1 MAESKRTFQSAKMDK
16 DIDDRLLPPGT
27 YRDALNV
34 SVEFS
39 EDGNVGA
46 LENLKGN
53 ELLANQDITGLS
65 SSTNPNAKVIG
76 SIAHPEENKI
86 YYFVTGDKSDGIFE
100 YDASNG
106 NISTI
111 IIETSEA
118 PPTPEQLLFEF
129 SDGVPQASVAI
140 NGDITVTAQRGQ
152 ISSISDNFGATV
164 SSTTERKIS
173 AKIKVPADFDNAG
186 EFVYGELTANQQPI
200 VAPPAGSIQ
209 TLEPTNIT
217 STSVKLNGKYTQ
229 DAASLTDVGFYYTEN
244 TGGSSSLSFYS
255 NKFVI
260 TKLVGGSANISSG
273 APLWTDPFDTVASSD
288 VTVIDGD
295 GNTVSSSNYTYER
308 YSGPQPSSIKFSGTP
323 PTLPITVAQT
333 STLTSLT
340 NALTASQ
347 IATNGTQVSLSS
359 AITSPFSSSITGLT
373 ASTKYA
379 FVSYAV
385 NASGTSYGDV
395 VTFETEAATYNVLPN
410 NKIFIFP
417 AAGDAFNEGS
427 LYPGYR
433 EFEKD
438 NGGFYFS
445 AVATDSSGLYANYNN
460 LASGVTWSNTGPTT
474 LTFSNTESSNFGKAN
489 SVNTTT
495 TTNGVYTVTAAK
507 SGLTSG
513 TAQIVKGSPSGT
525 RYKSTFTLNF
535 AKTGTGTVPFVAA
548 FDHALA
554 QSSANPPVPNP
565 GLHWNASPSPTA
577 VFSIGPFEQNNT
589 GYIMIPLSTDNTVTF
604 VDSLSNSNTTAR
616 FNSATFDPTK
626 LDVSITG
633 KTEGTDYEYYIAKET
648 MGIWGSSGVGPVPAV
663 IIEADPYT
671 LNGGTANVTHTLNIT
686 YNY

>member
-16 DIDDRLLPPGT
+16 DIDDRLLPAGT

-53 ELLANQDITGLS
+53 ELLANQDILGLS
-65 SSTNPNAKVIG
+65 SSSNPNATVIG
-76 SIAHPEENKI
+76 SYAHPEENKI
-86 YYFVTGDKSDGIFE
+86 YYFVTGDKVDGIFE
-100 YDASNG
+100 YDADNG
-106 NISTI
+106 NINTI
-111 IIETSEA
+111 ILDSSEENVIQEATFTFANAGVAGSVAQNGKITLTSQLGAVSAVTQDFDANTTASAKTLSIQARVRVPRGYANQGEYAYGTVSATQPAQTA
-118 PPTPEQLLFEF
+118 P
-129 SDGVPQASVAI
+129 ASVVTKTAI
-140 NGDITVTAQRGQ
+140 NVTLNSATIRGEIGYNDIGVTAVGFYWGYNTEGTALTLSQLENGGAGITRNTVN
-152 ISSISDNFGATV
+152 ISSFDD
-164 SSTTERKIS
+164 
-173 AKIKVPADFDNAG
+173 DF
-186 EFVYGELTANQQPI
+186 E
-200 VAPPAGSIQ
+200 S
-209 TLEPTNIT
+209 NIT
-217 STSVKLNGKYTQ
+217 SLPNNKLISF
-229 DAASLTDVGFYYTEN
+229 AAF
-244 TGGSSSLSFYS
+244 
-255 NKFVI
+255 
-260 TKLVGGSANISSG
+260 
-273 APLWTDPFDTVASSD
+273 
-288 VTVIDGD
+288 
-295 GNTVSSSNYTYER
+295 
-308 YSGPQPSSIKFSGTP
+308 
-323 PTLPITVAQT
+323 
-333 STLTSLT
+333 
-340 NALTASQ
+340 
-347 IATNGTQVSLSS
+347 ATNTTGTGEGAVKTFTTS
-359 AITSPFSSSITGLT
+359 AAP
-373 ASTKYA
+373 
-379 FVSYAV
+379 SY
-385 NASGTSYGDV
+385 NQ
-395 VTFETEAATYNVLPN
+395 LPN

-417 AAGDAFNEGS
+417 AAGDAFNEGY

-438 NGGFYFS
+438 NGGFYFA
-445 AVATDSSGLYANYNN
+445 AVATDSSGLYANYDN
-460 LASGVTWSNTGPTT
+460 LASGVTWSNTGPAT
-474 LTFSNTESSNFGKAN
+474 LTFNNTGSYNFGKAN

-554 QSSANPPVPNP
+554 QSSDDPPVPNP
-565 GLHWNASPSPTA
+565 GFHWNAFPSPTA

-589 GYIMIPLSTDNTVTF
+589 GYIMIPLSTDNTVTY

-626 LDVSITG
+626 VDVSITG
-633 KTEGTDYEYYIAKET
+633 KTEGTHYEYYIAKET